1 MALEAYFSIT
11 SSGGVQAE
19 RIKLLSCEFGFQQ
32 QLDETGRPATKPRG
46 GLIHLTIESTDKEMI
61 AEWMLNRMSRKNGR
75 IEFPLRNNRKK
86 VVTFEDGICVS
97 YNESYNST
105 DNVPMVLDFTISAN
119 KITLGSA
126 TFNNDWKLNT

>member
-11 SSGGVQAE
+11 SSSDVQAE

-32 QLDETGRPATKPRG
+32 QLDETGRPATKPLG
-46 GLIHLTIESTDKEMI
+46 GLIHLTIESTDREII

-86 VVTFEDGICVS
+86 VLTFEDGICVS
-97 YNESYNST
+97 YNESYKST
-105 DNVPMVLDFTISAN
+105 DNVPMLLDFTISAN
-119 KITLGSA
+119 RITLGSA
-126 TFNNDWKLNT
+126 TFNNDWKLNP